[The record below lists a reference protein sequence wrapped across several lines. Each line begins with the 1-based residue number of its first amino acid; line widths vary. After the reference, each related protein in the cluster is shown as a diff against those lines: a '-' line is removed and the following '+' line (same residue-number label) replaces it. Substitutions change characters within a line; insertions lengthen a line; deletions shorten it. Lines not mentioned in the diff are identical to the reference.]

1 MRTLG
6 NSLDGTVELVK
17 NQLSV
22 NIKPETDQVPRPVLI
37 IAIGNFV
44 KCDTRYNTRSAL
56 AIKRCSGRFI

>member
-44 KCDTRYNTRSAL
+44 KYDTWYNTRSAL
-56 AIKRCSGRFI
+56 AIKRRSGRFI